1 MIKIDFYLDGFK
13 IKGHSYYS
21 SFGTDIVCSAISAIV
36 LGSINWFDKNDVIF
50 FESNKKDGYLFF
62 KVKLNSKN
70 KIGLSLI
77 FNQIKSVSNE
87 YKKNVLLTNFELKI
101 DKEKKSE

>member
-77 FNQIKSVSNE
+77 FHQIKSVSNE